1 MAPTFVAKFSD
12 GQITRMSTF
21 CADGKLDLGR
31 GVRLSCAAYED
42 RTNKNA
48 PAISEG
54 HFELDG
60 EVLKTYTR
68 EELMSVSRKP
78 PTKSA
83 RGNPLPEKTPQAQK
97 PKKRTAERLT

>member
-12 GQITRMSTF
+12 GQVTRMSTY

-42 RTNKNA
+42 RTNKSA

-60 EVLKTYTR
+60 EVLKTYTP
-68 EELMSVSRKP
+68 EEMVSIPRKP
-78 PTKSA
+78 PTKPA
-83 RGNPLPEKTPQAQK
+83 RGNPSTEEDTT
-97 PKKRTAERLT
+97 R